1 MISLLIDLM
10 LVLCL
15 LVFIDLYTMLIIL
28 DFSVCLM
35 VVILYFGEIHLL
47 CFFGIM
53 YFFCFC
59 PIPLFVT
66 IPYIDRTVHTV
77 RCHSLVP
84 DTIGI
89 CRRNSYFL
97 LEQEEGQD
105 VHHLLRCVKS

>member
-35 VVILYFGEIHLL
+35 VVILYFGKIHLL
-47 CFFGIM
+47 CFFGIV
-53 YFFCFC
+53 YFFV
-59 PIPLFVT
+59 FVSSLKEKPT
-66 IPYIDRTVHTV
+66 LTGRFTP
-77 RCHSLVP
+77 CNLLVP

-89 CRRNSYFL
+89 RRRNNL
-97 LEQEEGQD
+97 MRQIILG
-105 VHHLLRCVKS
+105 HLSSTPI